1 MIALKQKRLVASDSH
16 FLHGLHTM
24 STELPSFKELNLNR
38 ECLEPVIDEFLTEH
52 SLSLRS
58 RGMLP
63 EKQIYRVIIGKVGMV
78 DATLDV
84 YFNKNGTS
92 TLNYKV
98 GKNQQVGF
106 DLAQRLFETIH
117 PDEFQQVNMSIRGV
131 AQDQIEPIISE
142 VPECSEGDYQVEIT
156 RNEERQAQW
165 RISSKINKDQIVV
178 THHRNTRTLQI
189 QGRPLSCYR
198 RLIYLMSS
206 LLDLAGLEYVLSRTE
221 DGGKAEIVRPE
232 IAMEFLRTK
241 LPKSVERLPKVTS
254 ALLLSSLCVRL
265 SAPKLPD
272 YSMLVFPE
280 LRSLE
285 GAVKSFLADR
295 GIEVTRERTVGSF
308 YELQDPAR
316 NTYVLKQDYH
326 HLMPQREEQTL
337 VHNAYSFFNKHR
349 HGLFHMES
357 LIDGSRVIGSLEEV
371 NRLTNTIYSFLDDLH

>member
-1 MIALKQKRLVASDSH
+1 
-16 FLHGLHTM
+16 M
-24 STELPSFKELNLNR
+24 SAELPSFKDLNLNR
-38 ECLEPVIDEFLTEH
+38 ECLEPVIDQFIAEH
-52 SLSLRS
+52 SLSLRQ
-58 RGMLP
+58 REMLP
-63 EKQIYRVIIGKVGMV
+63 GNKIYRVVIGKVGMA

-92 TLNYKV
+92 TLNYKT
-98 GKNQQVGF
+98 GRNQQVGL
-106 DLAQRLFETIH
+106 DLAQRLFETIN
-117 PDEFQQVNMSIRGV
+117 PDEFQKVNMTIMGV

-142 VPECSEGDYQVEIT
+142 VPECSGGDYQVDLVKDEAW
-156 RNEERQAQW
+156 QAQW
-165 RISSKINKDQIVV
+165 RISSKTNNDFIVV
-178 THHRNTRTLQI
+178 THHKTTLTLQI

-241 LPKSVERLPKVTS
+241 LPKSVERLPRVTS

-285 GAVKSFLADR
+285 GAIKSFLADR

-316 NTYVLKQDYH
+316 KTYVLKQDYH
-326 HLMPQREEQTL
+326 HLMPLREEQTL
-337 VHNAYSFFNKHR
+337 VHKAYSFFNTHR

-357 LIDGSRVIGSLEEV
+357 LVDGSRVIGSLEEV